1 MTKTPKALRFPH
13 PGEIL
18 QTEFLEPM
26 GVTQYRLAVDLKIP
40 HSRVTA
46 IIRGRRAITS
56 DSALRLSRYFGTSAE
71 FWIGLQQ
78 EFDLRNARAEF
89 GKAIDAQIK
98 PLAVEADG
106 RIILSAKTGTFA
118 SVAGNLP
125 RKASKGQTC
134 SVEEMKSAV
143 KAIVRRHK
151 PFAGAPN

>member
-1 MTKTPKALRFPH
+1 METATAMPKTPTPLRFPH

-46 IIRGRRAITS
+46 IIRGRRAITT
-56 DSALRLSRYFGTSAE
+56 DTALRLSRYFGTSAE

-98 PLAVEADG
+98 PLAVQADG
-106 RIILSAKTGTFA
+106 RIQLSAKTGTFA
-118 SVAGNLP
+118 SVATSLP
-125 RKASKGQTC
+125 RKPKSGPAR

-143 KAIVRRHK
+143 KSH
-151 PFAGAPN
+151 